1 MNIVKQLRI
10 YNSINI
16 IATITLLTVQVLNFT
31 IWSDFWSLLLTD
43 DQAIILILPIEL
55 LVVIVILNKRILKS
69 FIHYSNRIAY
79 EANNVIIDDY
89 KDKGTIP
96 ETAIK
101 ALPTSAIAGCESTTT
116 ADMIF
121 YGKLDDIKIKY
132 EANKFGITL
141 SFGSGRSKKYA
152 YSLTGIALV
161 TEIEQSNF
169 DNDWTMFL
177 NSHVKIKQ
185 PVYSQDRQ
193 ETIISGD
200 SEGLLLYQNEVDPQT
215 IGLIKRIIAQNL
227 DIFESNQDVIALFK
241 ENQFILITPD
251 NNYKLKI
258 PYIVPVAKYNQ
269 LVLDQKEKVYRF
281 NKLLV
286 AISRITNIEGENDA
300 STEN

>member
-31 IWSDFWSLLLTD
+31 IWSDFWSLQLSD
-43 DQAIILILPIEL
+43 DQAIILILPIEF
-55 LVVIVILNKRILKS
+55 LVVIILLNKSILKS

-101 ALPTSAIAGCESTTT
+101 ALPTSSIAGCESTTT
-116 ADMIF
+116 ADMTF

-132 EANKFGITL
+132 EANKFSFTL

-152 YSLTGIALV
+152 YRLNGIALI
-161 TEIEQSNF
+161 TEIEQSDF

-185 PVYSQDRQ
+185 PVYSQNRQ

-215 IGLIKRIIAQNL
+215 IELIKRIIAQNL
-227 DIFESNQDVIALFK
+227 DIFESDQDVIALFK
-241 ENQFILITPD
+241 GNQFILITPD
-251 NNYKLKI
+251 NNYRLNI

-286 AISRITNIEGENDA
+286 AISRITNIEGGNDA